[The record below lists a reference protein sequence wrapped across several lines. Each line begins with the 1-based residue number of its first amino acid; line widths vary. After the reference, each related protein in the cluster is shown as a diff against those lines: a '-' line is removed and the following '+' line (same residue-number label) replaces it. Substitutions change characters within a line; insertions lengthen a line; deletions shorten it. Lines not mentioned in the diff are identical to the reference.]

1 MLVRL
6 PGVFKPPSD
15 SWMLV
20 RAMRER
26 GLASGARVL
35 DVFTGTGVIA
45 VMAGREGAREVTA
58 VDISRRAA
66 LCAWVNGR
74 INGVRVRGLAGDLF
88 EPVAGE
94 RFDLITANPPYVPSE
109 DDELP
114 VRGAARAWEGG
125 RDGRLLVDRFAAR
138 VAGHLAP
145 GGRVLMVVS
154 SLTGEEATLAAL
166 RSGGLDPRVVARHRG
181 SLGPL
186 VSARIPLLERRGLLS
201 PGEHEEEILVLEAVE
216 R

>member
-26 GLASGARVL
+26 GLARGARVL

-45 VMAGREGAREVTA
+45 VMAGREGARSVTA

-66 LCAWVNGR
+66 LCARVNGR
-74 INGVRVRGLAGDLF
+74 INGTRVRGLAGDLF
-88 EPVAGE
+88 EPVRGE
-94 RFDLITANPPYVPSE
+94 RFDLITANPPYVPSAG
-109 DDELP
+109 DELP
-114 VRGAARAWEGG
+114 ASGAARAWEGG
-125 RDGRLLVDRFAAR
+125 RDGRLLVDRFSER
-138 VAGHLAP
+138 VAEHLAP
-145 GGRVLMVVS
+145 GGSVLMVVS

-166 RSGGLDPRVVARHRG
+166 REGGLTPSVLARHRG
-181 SLGPL
+181 PLGPL
-186 VSARIPLLERRGLLS
+186 VSARAELLERRGLLA
-201 PGEHEEEILVLEAVE
+201 PGEREEEILVIEA
-216 R
+216 RS